1 MYLRFTSSP
10 EPIFDPREDVDN
22 TISMFTGG
30 RASWP
35 SGLSEM
41 MDRIAKRLEDVKKSG
56 RTADE
61 LP

>member
-30 RASWP
+30 RASRP
-35 SGLSEM
+35 SGLSGNPTSQPYT
-41 MDRIAKRLEDVKKSG
+41 RRQF
-56 RTADE
+56 ADGFSK
-61 LP
+61 